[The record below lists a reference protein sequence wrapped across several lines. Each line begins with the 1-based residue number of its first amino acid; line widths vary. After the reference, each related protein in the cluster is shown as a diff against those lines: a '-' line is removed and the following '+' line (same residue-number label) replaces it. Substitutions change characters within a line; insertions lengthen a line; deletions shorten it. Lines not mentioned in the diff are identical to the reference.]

1 MLLNVQCMATVVS
14 CILSSVLVVYSER
27 DSSLIV
33 NLSWPETQV
42 CGRALKNQTKTLL
55 SYNIPNKV
63 QLFYVYNAVT
73 FNKFTKLLQPL
84 P

>member
-1 MLLNVQCMATVVS
+1 MESQDTIPEKEVPFSACFWDCNPVLLNVQCMATVVS

-42 CGRALKNQTKTLL
+42 CGRALKKQ
-55 SYNIPNKV
+55 NKNFIE
-63 QLFYVYNAVT
+63 L
-73 FNKFTKLLQPL
+73 
-84 P
+84 